1 MKRILFSLVTLTAFA
16 LSVSAQQKI
25 YVCEGFR
32 YDVHEVQS
40 TDDIVFS
47 NDGLEVSIGGQET
60 YDIEE
65 IDSITFAEPQYPR
78 IDIKYNGSAATV
90 NVAPSV
96 KGVTYSINGANV
108 TLTSTTA
115 SEEYLYSVSGTSS
128 NGSLLINGDYKL
140 TVEFAGVDLTNPN
153 GPAIDI
159 ECGKRIGV
167 ILKKGTVNTLADGK
181 GGDHKGAF
189 YTEGHP
195 EFEGKG
201 TLNVKGNTRHAISA
215 KEYLQFKKSTGV
227 INILGAVNDGIHCG
241 KGKQNDDNSHFIIDG
256 GEINVSNVGK
266 DCIDADDYGCM
277 YINGG
282 VMNLNVS
289 ASDGTGLKCDSIIRM
304 TGGEININVTGP
316 LSEGIR
322 TNYAAYFNGGYINIG
337 VTSDG
342 SKGIRAK
349 KCTKNEDKVL
359 YGGFLYFNGTDVD
372 MTVAGKTYVP
382 DDDIPPTACVGIRAD
397 EDYSQTAGDIT
408 VTLTSTD
415 AEARVFG
422 GTESTTGGTFEV
434 K

>member
-1 MKRILFSLVTLTAFA
+1 MKRILLTIISAIALFA
-16 LSVSAQQKI
+16 SANAQQKI

-32 YDVHEVQS
+32 YEVHEVAS

-47 NDGLEVSIGGQET
+47 ADGLEVTIGDQDT
-60 YDIEE
+60 YELAE

-78 IDIKYNGSAATV
+78 IDIVYNGSTASVAI
-90 NVAPSV
+90 APSV

-108 TLTSTTA
+108 VLTSSTTTD
-115 SEEYLYSVSGTSS
+115 EYLYSVSGKST
-128 NGSLLINGDYKL
+128 NGSLVINGSYKL
-140 TVEFAGVDLTNPN
+140 TVELAGIELTSTN
-153 GPAIDI
+153 GPAIDV

-167 ILKKGTVNTLADGK
+167 ILKKGTVNTLADSK

-201 TLNVKGNTRHAISA
+201 TLNVTGNTGHAICA

-227 INILGAVNDGIHCG
+227 VNIISAVKDGIHCG
-241 KGKQNDDNSHFIIDG
+241 KGKENDDNSHFQING
-256 GEINVSNVGK
+256 GTINVNKAGS

-282 VMNLNVS
+282 TLNLNVT

-304 TGGEININVTGP
+304 TGGEINVNVTGP

-322 TNYAAYFNGGYINIG
+322 ANYAAYFDGGVINAT
-337 VTSDG
+337 VAADG
-342 SKGIRAK
+342 TKGIRAK
-349 KCTKNEDKVL
+349 RCSKTTDMVKN
-359 YGGFLYFNGTDVD
+359 GGFLYFNGTDVD
-372 MTVAGKTYVP
+372 MEISGKTYVS
-382 DDDIPPTACVGIRAD
+382 DGTDCVGIRAD
-397 EDYSQTAGDIT
+397 RDFAQTAGTI
-408 VTLTSTD
+408 TLTISSTD
-415 AEARVFG
+415 ATGLVVKG
-422 GTESTTGGTFEV
+422 NNNSTGGTLVE

>member
-1 MKRILFSLVTLTAFA
+1 MKRILLSLVTFAAFA

-40 TDDIVFS
+40 TDDLVFS
-47 NDGLEVSIGGQET
+47 NDGLEISIADKET

-78 IDIKYNGSAATV
+78 IDIKYSGASATV
-90 NVAPSV
+90 NIAPNV
-96 KGVTYSINGANV
+96 KGVTYTINGANV
-108 TLTSTTA
+108 TLTSTTTT
-115 SEEYLYSVSGTSS
+115 EEYLYSLSGTSS
-128 NGSLLINGDYKL
+128 DGSLVINGDYKL
-140 TVEFAGVDLTNPN
+140 SVELAGLDLTSTT

-282 VMNLNVS
+282 VMNLNVT
-289 ASDGTGLKCDSIIRM
+289 ASDGAGLKCDSIIRM
-304 TGGEININVTGP
+304 TDGEININVTGP

-349 KCTKNEDKVL
+349 KCTKTTDMVFN
-359 YGGFLYFNGTDVD
+359 GGFLYFNGTDAD
-372 MTVAGKTYVP
+372 INVAGKTYVS
-382 DDDIPPTACVGIRAD
+382 DGTDCVGIRAD
-397 EDYSQTAGDIT
+397 RDFTQTAGHIT
-408 VTLTSTD
+408 VTMNSTD
-415 AEARVFG
+415 ATALVVK